1 MEWKWSCF
9 DGKRGYWIRGEVRTC
24 SSEVSMTRTAL
35 IVDDSSSVRQM
46 VAYTLRQAGF
56 AVLEGCDGADALEKL
71 GEQRVNL
78 IITDLNMPVM
88 DGIEF
93 IRRVRAKPNGKY
105 TPVLMLTTESQVEK
119 KQQGKSA
126 GATGWIVKPFHPE
139 RLLEVIAKVVA

>member
-1 MEWKWSCF
+1 
-9 DGKRGYWIRGEVRTC
+9 
-24 SSEVSMTRTAL
+24 MTRTAL

-56 AVLEGCDGADALEKL
+56 AILEGCDGADALEKL

-93 IRRVRAKPNGKY
+93 IRRLRAKPNAKY
-105 TPVLMLTTESQVEK
+105 TPVLMLTTESQMEK

-126 GATGWIVKPFHPE
+126 GATGWIVKPFHPD
-139 RLLEVIAKVVA
+139 RLLEVIAKVVP

>member
-1 MEWKWSCF
+1 
-9 DGKRGYWIRGEVRTC
+9 
-24 SSEVSMTRTAL
+24 MTRTAL

-46 VAYTLRQAGF
+46 VGYTLRQAGF
-56 AVLEGCDGADALEKL
+56 AVLEGQNGADALEKL
-71 GEQRVNL
+71 GDQRVNL

-93 IRRVRAKPNGKY
+93 IRQLRAKPNGRY

-126 GATGWIVKPFHPE
+126 GATGWIIKPFHPE
-139 RLLEVIAKVVA
+139 KLLEVIGKVVP

>member
-1 MEWKWSCF
+1 
-9 DGKRGYWIRGEVRTC
+9 
-24 SSEVSMTRTAL
+24 MTRTVL

-56 AVLEGCDGADALEKL
+56 DVLEGCDGVDALEKL
-71 GEQRVNL
+71 GERRVSL

-93 IRRVRAKPNGKY
+93 IRQVRAKPNGKY

-119 KQQGKSA
+119 KQQAKSA

-139 RLLEVIAKVVA
+139 KLLQVVAKVVP